1 MQLEGAYE
9 KRGYQKTVIE
19 ISFWI
24 APVDEFYKEER
35 MVDDHVGDAGNVSLC
50 CPYCLAC
57 RGDD

>member
-24 APVDEFYKEER
+24 APVDESYKAER
-35 MVDDHVGDAGNVSLC
+35 MVDDHVGDAGNISLC

>member
-1 MQLEGAYE
+1 M
-9 KRGYQKTVIE
+9 IE

-24 APVDEFYKEER
+24 APVDESYKAER

-50 CPYCLAC
+50 CQYCRAC